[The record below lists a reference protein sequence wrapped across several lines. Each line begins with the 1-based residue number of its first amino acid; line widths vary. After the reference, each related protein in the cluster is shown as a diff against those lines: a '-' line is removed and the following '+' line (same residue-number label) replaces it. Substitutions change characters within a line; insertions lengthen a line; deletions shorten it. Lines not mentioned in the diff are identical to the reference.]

1 MAFSFIFD
9 SYMVARNDELLV
21 NFCEKEKKSE
31 KKINFSQI
39 GLDIF

>member
-1 MAFSFIFD
+1 MLTQ
-9 SYMVARNDELLV
+9 SYELLV
-21 NFCEKEKKSE
+21 NFYEKEKKSE